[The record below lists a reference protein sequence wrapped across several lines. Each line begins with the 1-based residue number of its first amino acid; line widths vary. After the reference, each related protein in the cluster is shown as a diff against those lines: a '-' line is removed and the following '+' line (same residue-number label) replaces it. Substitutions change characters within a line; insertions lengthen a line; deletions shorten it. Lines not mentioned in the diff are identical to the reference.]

1 MVTVRCNDKPWYN
14 DKIRQE
20 NRKRDRLKRKA
31 LKLNTEL
38 SWTNYK
44 VCRNKVNDMMNKQN

>member
-1 MVTVRCNDKPWYN
+1 MVTVRCNDKPWYD

-44 VCRNKVNDMMNKQN
+44 VCRNKVNDMINKQN